1 MVAKVFKSFQ
11 ELPRAQRR
19 VIALG
24 NFDGLHLGHQK
35 ILEKTLEKADELGA
49 EPLVFSFDPHPRQ
62 FFTQSDEPRLLM
74 TREEKIK
81 SLSRLGFENILLQK
95 FNEEFSKINAH
106 DFMIEILAKHLGAV
120 AIVVGKDF
128 HFGFRAEGSFQD
140 LVECQR
146 FETNVIHPVVSDQ
159 QKISSSWI
167 RRLIET
173 GDIEGASQ
181 SLGYTFSLAGKV
193 IQGQGLGAEK
203 LQVPTVNIRFEKKI
217 LPKSGVYMGIL
228 EDLSMEHF
236 FPAVINLGHRPTVGQ
251 EKDLSLEAH
260 LIHFKDNMYDRLVRL
275 YFLNRIRDEK
285 KFSNFDDLRKAI
297 LGDIKRASSC
307 FEARSSGPDLFQG
320 DPRNL
325 HSNDIDLAIIEGFG
339 ILRKICY

>member
-11 ELPRAQRR
+11 ELPGAQRR

-35 ILEKTLEKADELGA
+35 ILEKTLEKANELGA

-62 FFTQSDEPRLLM
+62 FFTQGDEPRLLM
-74 TREEKIK
+74 TREEKIT

-95 FNEEFSKINAH
+95 FNEEFSKIHANH
-106 DFMIEILAKHLGAV
+106 FMVEILSRHLGAV

-146 FETNVIHPVVSDQ
+146 FESNVIHPVVSDQ
-159 QKISSSWI
+159 QKISSSWT
-167 RRLIET
+167 RRLIEM
-173 GDIEGASQ
+173 GDMEGASQ
-181 SLGYTFSLAGKV
+181 CLGYTFSISGRV
-193 IQGQGLGAEK
+193 IQGQGIGAKKLG
-203 LQVPTVNIRFEKKI
+203 VPTVNIQIEKKI
-217 LPKSGVYMGIL
+217 LPKSGVYQGIL
-228 EDLSMEHF
+228 EDVSMKHF
-236 FPAVINLGHRPTVGQ
+236 FPAVINLGDRPTVSQ
-251 EKDLSLEAH
+251 ENDLSLEAH
-260 LIHFKDNMYDRLVRL
+260 LIHFKDNLYDRLVRL

-285 KFSNFDDLRKAI
+285 KFQNFNDLRKAI
-297 LGDIKRASSC
+297 LGDIKRASSF
-307 FEARSSGPDLFQG
+307 FEARVSSSSFFQG
-320 DPRNL
+320 EPRNL
-325 HSNDIDLAIIEGFG
+325 QSNDIDLDLIEDFG